1 MQYSQLLH
9 ILLSAALAL
18 HATTVTASP
27 IPAAEPEVHKTG
39 VETYAL
45 GKRTIIEL
53 YHVTT
58 AAFASSIKTN
68 GPKLQVKPTI
78 GDDFNPKDPIK
89 SLGKGGFYV
98 SDNKEGILEWC
109 KARQVDPKNAKT
121 NCADLVTF
129 KFDES
134 VLSSLKFHRF
144 TGPTSKADE
153 DAWMNTSDF
162 EQWLEFTTLCTHGI
176 QSDPDVKLAA
186 DLENGGDDLD
196 LIIGPMVGTETL
208 RQYTFRTTTALVH
221 LTHATVTKTGI

>member
-1 MQYSQLLH
+1 MQYSQFLH
-9 ILLSAALAL
+9 VLLSVALAL
-18 HATTVTASP
+18 YATTVTASP
-27 IPAAEPEVHKTG
+27 IPAAEPEVHETG
-39 VETYAL
+39 LGTSAL

-68 GPKLQVKPTI
+68 GPELQVKPTI
-78 GDDFNPKDPIK
+78 GDDFNPK
-89 SLGKGGFYV
+89 GKGGFYV
-98 SDNKEGILEWC
+98 SDNKEGILKWC

-129 KFDES
+129 EFDES
-134 VLSSLKFHRF
+134 ALTNLKYHRF
-144 TGPTSKADE
+144 TSPTSKADE

-162 EQWLEFTTLCTHGI
+162 EQWLEFTSLCTHGI
-176 QSDPDVKLAA
+176 QSDPGVKLAA
-186 DLENGGDDLD
+186 DLANGGDDLD

-208 RQYTFRTTTALVH
+208 RQYTFRTTTALAH

>member
-18 HATTVTASP
+18 YATTVIASP
-27 IPAAEPEVHKTG
+27 IPAAEPEVHQTG
-39 VETYAL
+39 LGTSAL

-58 AAFASSIKTN
+58 AAFASSIKTS

-78 GDDFNPKDPIK
+78 GDDFNPK
-89 SLGKGGFYV
+89 GKGGFYV

-134 VLSSLKFHRF
+134 VLTSLKFHRF
-144 TGPTSKADE
+144 TSPTSKADE

-221 LTHATVTKTGI
+221 LTHATVTKTGIYCSLQ

>member
-18 HATTVTASP
+18 YATTVIASP
-27 IPAAEPEVHKTG
+27 IPAAEPEVHQTG
-39 VETYAL
+39 LGTSAL

-58 AAFASSIKTN
+58 AAFASSIKTS

-78 GDDFNPKDPIK
+78 GDDFNPKGVSESFIIVYHHQPDPIK

-134 VLSSLKFHRF
+134 VLTSLKFHRF
-144 TGPTSKADE
+144 TSPTSKADE
-153 DAWMNTSDF
+153 DAWMNVS
-162 EQWLEFTTLCTHGI
+162 
-176 QSDPDVKLAA
+176 
-186 DLENGGDDLD
+186 
-196 LIIGPMVGTETL
+196 
-208 RQYTFRTTTALVH
+208 
-221 LTHATVTKTGI
+221 

>member
-1 MQYSQLLH
+1 MQYSQLLRV
-9 ILLSAALAL
+9 LLSAALAL
-18 HATTVTASP
+18 YATTVAASP
-27 IPAAEPEVHKTG
+27 IPAAEPDVHKTG
-39 VETYAL
+39 LATSAL

-58 AAFASSIKTN
+58 AAFASSIKTG

-78 GDDFNPKDPIK
+78 GDDFNPK
-89 SLGKGGFYV
+89 GKGGFYV

-109 KARQVDPKNAKT
+109 KARQVDPQNAKT

-134 VLSSLKFHRF
+134 VLTSLKVHKF

-153 DAWMNTSDF
+153 HAWMDTSDF
-162 EQWLEFTTLCTHGI
+162 EQWLEFTSLCTHGS
-176 QSDPDVKLAA
+176 QSDPDVKLPA

-208 RQYTFRTTTALVH
+208 RQYAFRTTTALKH
-221 LTHATVTKTGI
+221 LTDATVTKTGI